1 VSAPGRPKRES
12 PLGGAARSA
21 LGGAMS
27 APGRPKRVWGFSLRL
42 LGWAGGLC
50 GLVLVFQ
57 AWLSADMLLALASGT
72 FLCG

>member
-1 VSAPGRPKRES
+1 MSAPGRPKRES

-27 APGRPKRVWGFSLRL
+27 APGRPKREWGFSLRL

-50 GLVLVFQ
+50 GLVLVF
-57 AWLSADMLLALASGT
+57 SP
-72 FLCG
+72 FLFAFFLTLFSSSLP

>member
-1 VSAPGRPKRES
+1 MSAPGRPKRE
-12 PLGGAARSA
+12 
-21 LGGAMS
+21 
-27 APGRPKRVWGFSLRL
+27 WGFSLRL